1 MLKPSKLSLHRWGLL
16 ALALQAVSTGTN
28 AQQALTTVVVPDT
41 APNLLALDKVQFNG
55 LRDLILLVLSRH
67 PELNKAEF
75 ESNAQSSRVDEARS
89 ARLPQLS
96 LAANYGH
103 ENQKI
108 DSTNRTNNYDNQYN
122 LQLRLTQPLVD
133 QSIIERVRQNRAISI
148 GQDWQLVAVREQ
160 VMLTTVELYS
170 EIVRQFQLTQL
181 ARDNLKLHRAYVGQ
195 MKELARTD
203 LGRASDLPVAESRV
217 ALAESV
223 YTNRL
228 SKLESARVQ
237 WRNFSGLSAPE
248 FSSSSGTEWFVKDLA
263 AVSVP
268 STLDEALQSAHETN
282 PQLQKAL
289 SDVKASWHTLGLARS
304 ATLPKVSAEARTQL
318 GSNYGGVM
326 GGQNSWFAGVNMQ
339 WSLPVN
345 PGFSHANRVAR
356 QNMKAAES
364 AVDSAVYKLRSA
376 VELQWYEMLASQ
388 ASLNAFQSYVS
399 NAGQVVKSYS
409 EQFKIGKRSLLDVLN
424 AENELFTARSNVIT
438 TQIDLSLTS
447 WRLLSQRGQMAQEL
461 GL

>member
-1 MLKPSKLSLHRWGLL
+1 
-16 ALALQAVSTGTN
+16 
-28 AQQALTTVVVPDT
+28 
-41 APNLLALDKVQFNG
+41 
-55 LRDLILLVLSRH
+55 
-67 PELNKAEF
+67 
-75 ESNAQSSRVDEARS
+75 
-89 ARLPQLS
+89 
-96 LAANYGH
+96 
-103 ENQKI
+103 
-108 DSTNRTNNYDNQYN
+108 
-122 LQLRLTQPLVD
+122 LVD